1 MSKALRIILS
11 LVVILFLMTCA
22 FTGGV
27 VTGWSIPRNLA
38 RNLPIPIPVPQEVTS
53 QDTGTP
59 SELSELFQPFWYAW
73 QLVHQNYVD
82 QPVNDTVL
90 MQGAIRGMMQ
100 SLGDPHTSYM
110 DPDQYRQ
117 ANTPLEGEYEGI
129 GAWVDISGEYLK
141 IISPM
146 PNSPAEKAGLKAEDQ
161 IVAVDGEDVTG
172 MDGNLVLRRVLGP
185 AGTQV
190 TLTIRRPEMTET
202 FDVTITRAKI
212 VIPGVESK
220 MLEGNIAYIQIFTFG
235 ENTEKDLRQQLEDLM
250 AQNPVGI
257 ILDLRNNG
265 GGYLYT
271 AVAVVSQFISSG
283 PVLYEVYGDGKRDT
297 YKALGNGIATEI
309 PLVVLVNEGTASA
322 SEITAGAIQDYQRG
336 TLVGTTTFGK
346 GSVQIWQPLGTDDGA
361 VRITVARWL
370 TPKERQIN
378 GIGLTPD
385 IEVPITD
392 EDIAAKRD
400 PQLEKAIELLRKP

>member
-212 VIPGVESK
+212 VIPSVESK

-378 GIGLTPD
+378 GIG
-385 IEVPITD
+385 
-392 EDIAAKRD
+392 
-400 PQLEKAIELLRKP
+400 

>member
-212 VIPGVESK
+212 VIPSVESK

>member
-11 LVVILFLMTCA
+11 LVVILFLATCA

-27 VTGWSIPRNLA
+27 AVGWSIPRNMA
-38 RNLPIPIPVPQEVTS
+38 RNLPIPIPVPQETTS

-59 SELSELFQPFWYAW
+59 TEVSELFQPFWYAW

-82 QPVNDTVL
+82 QPVNDTAL

-100 SLGDPHTSYM
+100 ALGDPHSSYM
-110 DPDQYRQ
+110 DPDQYQQ

-146 PNSPAEKAGLKAEDQ
+146 PNSPAEKANLKAEDQ
-161 IVAVDGEDVTG
+161 IIAVDGEDVTG

-185 AGTQV
+185 AGTKV
-190 TLTIRRPEMTET
+190 TLTIWREATNET

-212 VIPGVESK
+212 TIPSVESK

-235 ENTEKDLRQQLEDLM
+235 ENTDKDLRKQLQELLDQKP
-250 AQNPVGI
+250 AGI

-297 YKALGNGIATEI
+297 YNALGNGLATDI

-346 GSVQIWQPLGTDDGA
+346 GSVQIWQPLTENQGA

-385 IEVPITD
+385 IEVPITE
-392 EDIAAKRD
+392 EDIAAQRD
-400 PQLEKAIELLRKP
+400 PQLDKAIELLRKP